1 MNKILSKFPHE
12 EKALQSIIPPLESQ
26 VEFIQNYD
34 LYDPATNYY
43 YECDLIAVCS
53 NFIAIVELKHWSGEI
68 EVSPYNWQVNGRF
81 RKDPHQANKYK
92 CQVLKGFIEREF
104 PYLKSPWVE
113 SVVVLTNPEATVHND
128 SSHKNASR
136 NPTFADTD
144 TLVKFFKYRL
154 SNVEDKTLTTS
165 DRKKIKE
172 KLVKQQEVPRA
183 KTIQIPGYDILEN
196 LTQTDNRIE
205 LLARVAGIELQ
216 TIKRLRIFLTD
227 PDLSDA
233 LREQQRVKSQQTLK
247 ILDRLGSH
255 PNIIKVEPVPN
266 DDGLLIE
273 VSDWSEDGSLS
284 DVLKAKGAFSVE
296 KSTEIA
302 QGIVSALVL
311 LHQEAVVHRDLRP
324 ENIMMD
330 GDTPKLIN
338 FDYTY
343 LPDDHTPE
351 YTVFPDAKSLQASP
365 FIAPELYIDGQ
376 FDETA
381 DLFSV
386 GVILYTMLCGEP
398 PFGSSL
404 DLLKSGGLP
413 DSTLARLKQLNLP
426 APLTDLITSLI
437 RFDRTKRTLEAS
449 DVLAVLQGQIT
460 DPAYKQVQGEK
471 INKIL
476 QLGDSDRGF
485 EIVEFLGQ
493 GREAQVYRARQ
504 IGDRKV
510 ALKLFMQKVPRE
522 RVVEEWK
529 NLEQLKNPYILHVQY
544 LSQWSDGRFFLV
556 TNLVEG
562 SSLRVMIQKKHLPS
576 LEEFRHVA
584 SCLLQAVDAMH
595 KDPAREK
602 PLLHNDIKPDNI
614 LLSENNDPVLIDLGT
629 ACHPQVSSYMG
640 TDLYTAPDL
649 LCKVDFEFC
658 ESGDL
663 FALAITLFEWFCG
676 TRPYDGVATI
686 NAAPK
691 LASDFRQ
698 NELSDKLIG
707 WFDQAVQ
714 PKRESRFVDISAM
727 QEAFDNIWVVAE
739 KGKESGQVEAHP
751 STEKDTIQVT
761 TPRKHQ
767 NESSADEPKDSNHP
781 GDNPFVRYLNSFH
794 NATAEDE
801 NSLAESQAQNPFF
814 GTIHIP
820 LPQTDYIFEQLT
832 KPEGNHVILT
842 GHAGDGKS
850 TIGLELYKKIQNIS
864 FEVPLRN
871 PLKDHEIISSGNVTV
886 HIVKDMS
893 ELGAGDRC
901 RALADAVD
909 PNNNS
914 TRWLIISNTGTLI
927 STFEEIAKEKNENK
941 LLTENTLLKHL
952 GANDP
957 AHLSLFNTPFT
968 LINLART
975 DNIAIGMS
983 IFKNILN
990 HTGWHG
996 CLDCDLHTSCPV
1008 QQNVK
1013 FLKDNKT
1020 CFQRISMIY
1029 RRLNEYGV
1037 RLTIRQITGHLAY
1050 SLTSG
1055 FDCEIVHDHAVAAAP
1070 PNAEDGLF
1078 SNSFFGHKG
1087 IVFDKQANR
1096 LAAIQHIAELEMGSS
1111 PFPSFDRKLW
1121 SDVDDLQLLLPN
1133 EDFQTVA
1140 NRIAGQLQTGIPTR
1154 RIRQAMRRF
1163 YYMFADFGLEERALS
1178 SFLDSQMLISV
1189 EKWQQNGGPSRKEKS
1204 DLLRKVLHVLQEEYT
1219 GFKLGANS
1227 ETNQIYITL
1236 RRRQEGYRQSVQL
1249 LLAEIPLASF
1259 SLEWR
1264 QTNNQFQPI
1273 GHLLILKEQVSGAE
1287 MPLDLPFLDFVLMR
1301 DMGEV
1306 GQRLNP
1312 GYKDRL
1318 EKFKSQ
1324 LLSTPNYKFDTDER
1338 IELLEL
1344 DCTGKLNTKSLLV
1357 EGQQLQVIK

>member
-1 MNKILSKFPHE
+1 MKNKILCKFPHE
-12 EKALQSIIPPLESQ
+12 EKALQSIIPPLENQ

-43 YECDLIAVCS
+43 YECDLIAVCA

-92 CQVLKGFIEREF
+92 CQVLKGFVEREF

-113 SVVVLTNPEATVHND
+113 SIVVLTNPEATVHND
-128 SSHKNASR
+128 SSHKNAPR

-154 SNVEDKTLTTS
+154 SNVEDKNLTDS

-172 KLVKQQEVPRA
+172 KLIKQQEGPRT

-196 LTQTDNRIE
+196 MTQTDNRIE

-233 LREQQRVKSQQTLK
+233 LREQQRVKSYQTLK
-247 ILDRLGSH
+247 TLDQITSH

-273 VSDWSEDGSLS
+273 VSDWSEDGSLA
-284 DVLKAKGAFSVE
+284 DVMEVKGTFSVE
-296 KSTEIA
+296 QATKIA
-302 QGIVSALVL
+302 WGIVSALVL
-311 LHQEAVVHRDLRP
+311 LHQDAVVHRDLRP
-324 ENIMMD
+324 ENILMD
-330 GDTPKLIN
+330 GDTPKLMN

-351 YTVFPDAKSLQASP
+351 YTVFPDAKSLQTSP

-386 GVILYTMLCGEP
+386 GVILYTMLCGKP
-398 PFGSSL
+398 PFVSSL
-404 DLLKSGGLP
+404 DLLESGGLP
-413 DSTLARLKQLNLP
+413 NDALVKLKQLNLP
-426 APLTDLITSLI
+426 APLTDLITTLI
-437 RFDRTKRTLEAS
+437 RFDRTKRPLEAR
-449 DVLAVLQGQIT
+449 DVLAVLQEQIT
-460 DPAYKQVQGEK
+460 DPAYKQVQGQK
-471 INKIL
+471 TNRIL
-476 QLGDSDRGF
+476 QPGDSDRGF

-522 RVVEEWK
+522 RIVEEWK
-529 NLEQLKNPYILHVQY
+529 NLNQLKNPYILHVHD

-562 SSLRVMIQKKHLPS
+562 SSLRVMIQEKHLPS
-576 LEEFRHVA
+576 LEDFRHVT
-584 SCLLQAVDAMH
+584 SCLFQAVEAMH

-649 LCKVDFEFC
+649 LRKVDFEFC

-676 TRPYDGVATI
+676 SRPYDGVTTI
-686 NAAPK
+686 NAVPK
-691 LASDFRQ
+691 LVSDFRQ
-698 NELSDKLIG
+698 NELSNKLIG
-707 WFDQAVQ
+707 WFDHAVQ

-727 QEAFDNIWVVAE
+727 QEGFNNIWEVAE
-739 KGKESGQVEAHP
+739 KESNLTEAATA
-751 STEKDTIQVT
+751 TEKVMIPATIQI
-761 TPRKHQ
+761 K
-767 NESSADEPKDSNHP
+767 SEPKSSTDGWKALISP

-820 LPQTDYIFEQLT
+820 LAQTDYIFEQLT
-832 KPEGNHVILT
+832 KLEGSNVILT

-850 TIGLELYKKIQNIS
+850 TIGLELYKKIQKIPFN
-864 FEVPLRN
+864 EPLKH
-871 PLKDHEIISSGNVTV
+871 PLKDHEVIDSGNVRI
-886 HIVKDMS
+886 HIIKDMS
-893 ELGAGDRC
+893 ELGASDRSQ
-901 RALADAVD
+901 ALAAAVD
-909 PNNNS
+909 PSNNAA
-914 TRWLIISNTGTLI
+914 TRWLIISNTGTLL
-927 STFEEIAKEKNENK
+927 SALKEIAKEKDEHWLSIENS
-941 LLTENTLLKHL
+941 LLKCL

-957 AHLSLFNTPFT
+957 AQLFLFNTPFT

-975 DNIAIGMS
+975 DNIGIGMS
-983 IFKNILN
+983 IFENILN
-990 HTGWHG
+990 HEGWQG
-996 CLDCDLHTSCPV
+996 CMDCDVFTSCSV
-1008 QQNVK
+1008 RQNVK
-1013 FLKDNKT
+1013 LLKEHQT
-1020 CFQRISMIY
+1020 GLQRVCMIY
-1029 RRLNEYGV
+1029 RRLKEYGI

-1050 SLTSG
+1050 SLTG
-1055 FDCEIVHDHAVAAAP
+1055 GLDCKIVHGQAVAASP
-1070 PNAEDGLF
+1070 PHPMDGLF
-1078 SNSFFGHKG
+1078 SNHFFGHKG
-1087 IVFDKQANR
+1087 VAFDKQAGR
-1096 LAAIQHIAELEMGSS
+1096 LAAIQHIADLEMGSR
-1111 PFPSFDRKLW
+1111 PFPKFDHKLW
-1121 SDVDDLQLLLPN
+1121 SDGDNLQCPLLVEELG
-1133 EDFQTVA
+1133 T
-1140 NRIAGQLQTGIPTR
+1140 IAKQILGQLKNGNPTR
-1154 RIRQAMRRF
+1154 RIRQAVRRF
-1163 YYMFADFGLEERALS
+1163 YYMFADFGEQERALS
-1178 SFLDSQMLISV
+1178 LFLDSQMLMAV
-1189 EKWQQNGGPSRKEKS
+1189 EKWQQSGGPNRKEKS
-1204 DLLRKVLHVLQEEYT
+1204 ELRQKILHVLQEEYT
-1219 GFKLGANS
+1219 GFKLGENLKAS
-1227 ETNQIYITL
+1227 QIYITL

-1249 LLAEIPLASF
+1249 LLAEIPLESF

-1264 QTNNQFQPI
+1264 QTNEQFQPT
-1273 GHLLILKEQVSGAE
+1273 GHVLILKEKVSGAE
-1287 MPLDLPFLDFVLMR
+1287 MPIDLPFLDFVLMR

-1324 LLSTPNYKFDTDER
+1324 LLSNFNYKADTDER
-1338 IELLEL
+1338 IKLLEL
-1344 DCTGKLNTKSLLV
+1344 DCTGKLNTKTLLV
-1357 EGQQLQVIK
+1357 EGQQLQVIR